1 MDWEIIGFIKAST
14 HRIKILDSLN
24 QKEQTPKELQDSIK
38 IHFSQISLILK
49 ELIDKDL
56 VQCLNEDSRKGKI
69 YSITEKGKESIAYIQ
84 GGKK

>member
-14 HRIKILDSLN
+14 LRIKILDSLN
-24 QKEQTPKELQDSIK
+24 HKEHTPKELQDTLK

-56 VQCLNEDSRKGKI
+56 IQCLNEDSRKGKI